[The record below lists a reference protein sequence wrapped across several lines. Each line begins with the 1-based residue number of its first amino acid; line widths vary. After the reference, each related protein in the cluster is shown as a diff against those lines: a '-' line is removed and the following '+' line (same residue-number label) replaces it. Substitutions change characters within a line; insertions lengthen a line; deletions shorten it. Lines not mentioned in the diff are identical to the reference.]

1 VTRDDT
7 PLQAACRIAQH
18 HCTRLARHADALR
31 GGSMDAEDVHDMRV
45 ATRRVR
51 AVLSVFQEFLPAGP
65 ARALDRR
72 LRAATR
78 RLGRVRDLDVLI
90 AGLAGGEGGPPMDAA
105 TVQHFTRAQER
116 ARRRLGRYL
125 DGPKYADL
133 HDHSRRLCDAAQA
146 GLKDASGIVALQA
159 PVLLFVALAEA
170 RSRPP
175 GPRPTLDDLH
185 GLRIRMKRLRYTI
198 ECFQEILG
206 DPGAAFL
213 AAVKD
218 LQDVLGA
225 VQDARVAADRVEE
238 YLQTQEPEGAAA
250 KALAA
255 YVRRQ
260 RCEANAGARAFP
272 ARWRAFERSGLRE
285 RLAGAAAGL

>member
-1 VTRDDT
+1 MTRDDS
-7 PLQAACRIAQH
+7 PLQAACRIAHLQ
-18 HCTRLARHADALR
+18 CDRLACHADALR
-31 GGSMDAEDVHDMRV
+31 GGSLDVEDVHDMRV

-51 AVLSVFQEFLPAGP
+51 AVLSVFHGVLPAKP

-90 AGLAGGEGGPPMDAA
+90 AGLAGGEGGTPVDAA
-105 TVQHFTRAQER
+105 TVQHFTRMQER
-116 ARRRLGRYL
+116 ARRRLDRYL

-133 HDHSRRLCDAAQA
+133 DDHARRLCVAAQA
-146 GLKDASGIVALQA
+146 GLKDAAGIVALQA

-206 DPGAAFL
+206 EPGAAFL

-225 VQDARVAADRVEE
+225 IQDARVAADRVEE
-238 YLQTQEPEGAAA
+238 YLRRHGPEGAAG

-255 YVRRQ
+255 YGRQQRRQ
-260 RCEANAGARAFP
+260 AADGARGFP
-272 ARWRAFERSGLRE
+272 ARWRAFEESGLRE
-285 RLAGAAAGL
+285 RLAAAAAGL